1 MKTNSFPK
9 RLYIKL
15 DFFKNYSFWS
25 IFFRLQSPDL
35 ALMALSERVLLTPSV
50 HPICLPSGTWTRAE
64 EEEEDEARDEVYYCP
79 LLS

>member
-1 MKTNSFPK
+1 
-9 RLYIKL
+9 
-15 DFFKNYSFWS
+15 
-25 IFFRLQSPDL
+25 
-35 ALMALSERVLLTPSV
+35 MALSERVLLTPSV